1 MGILIDSSVLI
12 EWERQ
17 KFNIKDLIA
26 SREEEAFFISV
37 VTVSELLHGV
47 HRAKDSKQRM
57 HRSAFVETV
66 ISEFEALEIDVQT
79 ARIHGEISAELAKKG
94 VVVGSQDL
102 WIGCSAIAHGLGVAT
117 INVRDFKRIPG
128 LRVDLWTVEKV
139 DPE

>member
-12 EWERQ
+12 EWERR
-17 KFNIKDLIA
+17 KFNIEDLIA

-47 HRAKDSKQRM
+47 HRAKDPRQRM
-57 HRSAFVETV
+57 RRSAFVETI

-79 ARIHGEISAELAKKG
+79 ARIHGEISADLAKKG

-102 WIGCSAIAHGLGVAT
+102 WIGCSAISHGLAVAT
-117 INVRDFKRIPG
+117 INLRDFKRIPG
-128 LRVDLWTVEKV
+128 LKVELWSPDKADSE
-139 DPE
+139 